1 MDINEIFID
10 EASHN
15 KPINIEFTDGKP
27 PTGSGS
33 GDEFLQAMTKSSN
46 RRKILVRFKFKNAD
60 MEYQQWLTFKQYE
73 VFRTI
78 NCLEFCRVVV

>member
-1 MDINEIFID
+1 MDINEIIID

-15 KPINIEFTDGKP
+15 KSINIEFTDGKST
-27 PTGSGS
+27 TGSES
-33 GDEFLQAMTKSSN
+33 GDEFLQAMTRSSN

-60 MEYQQWLTFKQYE
+60 MEYQQWLTYKQYE